1 MSFTL
6 GGTLL
11 QRCSL
16 YSITQA
22 DEFGNGKKR
31 VPIRENVACRFV
43 LSEQREFNAS
53 AGGYV
58 RLGAAAAWLDG
69 DMPVE
74 VGDVFLDLDS
84 KREFRIESVSKPR
97 DLFTPRVDHTKLI
110 LE

>member
-1 MSFTL
+1 MSLTL

-16 YSITQA
+16 YSIKQA
-22 DEFGNGKKR
+22 DEFGDGKRR
-31 VPIRENVACRFV
+31 VAIRENVACRFV
-43 LSEQREFNAS
+43 QSEQREFSAA
-53 AGGYV
+53 AGGYL
-58 RLGAAAAWLDG
+58 RIGTAAAWING

-74 VGDVFLDLDS
+74 VGDVFLDIES
-84 KREFRIESVSKPR
+84 NREYRISSVSKPR